1 MERGESR
8 EFMALVAAEK
18 PAGAANWK
26 GGGKTNTAVAT
37 AGRSEFE
44 QQDIEQAIMPAMSWP
59 QSM

>member
-1 MERGESR
+1 
-8 EFMALVAAEK
+8 MALVAVEK

-26 GGGKTNTAVAT
+26 GGGKTNTEVAT

-44 QQDIEQAIMPAMSWP
+44 QQDIAQAIMPAMSWP